1 MDFQAPFGQPANVGR
16 CEACGTL
23 PRSPQVQV
31 GDIIHGHGGGYFGRE
46 SYNCKRVEAVGPD
59 WVVAREV
66 TLYRQGDVLTATGRH
81 IRRDLMEYT
90 TATDCDCL
98 HSED

>member
-1 MDFQAPFGQPANVGR
+1 MNFQAPFGQPQNLGR
-16 CEACGTL
+16 CETCGGS
-23 PRSPQVQV
+23 PRHSQVAV
-31 GDIIHGHGGGYFGRE
+31 GDIIHGFAGGRFGRD
-46 SYNCKRVEAVGPD
+46 SYGCKRVEAVGPD

-90 TATDCDCL
+90 TATDCDCI